1 MNLLECTNPVRNKWR
16 ARWDVQPSEE
26 AEGQATYLE
35 QEFQGCPLIREL
47 EAAIAQ
53 SGADASE
60 QELREMAR
68 IMDIPEEE
76 FLEEYDRCKD
86 ERIEADP
93 VAQMLV
99 ITRER
104 NLAARMT
111 DGQVLRVPALFP
123 SFAELCRRGDSVPKD
138 AVLRYR
144 GRPWR
149 VLQEHTPQEQYPP
162 SMDTAALYARIDRQH
177 AGTAA
182 DPISY
187 EQGMALEKG
196 KYYEQ
201 SGVVYECIA
210 DMPTGMPYDLKD
222 IPAIAEPVTGGQQP

>member
-1 MNLLECTNPVRNKWR
+1 MKLLECTNPVKNKWR
-16 ARWDVQPSEE
+16 IRWDVQETESGNASYMEE
-26 AEGQATYLE
+26 
-35 QEFQGCPLIREL
+35 EFPGKPTAVEI
-47 EAAIAQ
+47 EAAIAR
-53 SGADASE
+53 SNTDATES
-60 QELREMAR
+60 ELRQIGHAMGVGG
-68 IMDIPEEE
+68 EE
-76 FLEEYDRCKD
+76 FLKEYDRCQD

-93 VAQMLV
+93 MAQMMVL
-99 ITRER
+99 TRER

-111 DGQVLRVPALFP
+111 DEQVLRVPALFP
-123 SFAELCRRGDSVPKD
+123 SFAELCRRGDSVPQD

-182 DPISY
+182 DPIPY